1 LARTYLAASDPAVAK
16 RTWRSAMDAIVET
29 KTGVTRDRWL
39 RAVKD
44 HAFDLIRDLRIL
56 QTRAEHLFAVLSAGT
71 VATNVFLRRI
81 HNFVVDLNW
90 LPWPLIPRR
99 QWPIV
104 QYGPK
109 RAITAEEHLAIIER
123 EPNPER
129 RTYYRLLWH
138 LGGSQGDIAHLSVD
152 DVNWEERVIS
162 YRRQKTNQMALL
174 HFGDQVAEILAAL
187 PGTGPLFPY
196 LRRVRAAD
204 RATEFKQRCRGLGI
218 EGVTLHSYRYAWAER
233 AKAAG
238 YPERYAMEALG
249 HNSKAVHRAYARKA
263 QVRLPSLESY
273 EERRVG
279 HPTVPFPGI
288 IATPN
293 DPTRV
298 ALMESTQEI
307 TSGSA
312 T

>member
-1 LARTYLAASDPAVAK
+1 
-16 RTWRSAMDAIVET
+16 MDAIVET
-29 KTGVTRDRWL
+29 KTGVTRDRWI

-44 HAFDLIRDLRIL
+44 HAFDPIRDLRIL

-71 VATNVFLRRI
+71 VATNVFMRRM
-81 HNFVVDLNW
+81 HNFVMDLNW

-99 QWPIV
+99 QWPVV

-138 LGGSQGDIAHLSVD
+138 LGGSQGDIAHLSAE

-162 YRRQKTNQMALL
+162 YRRQKTNQTALL
-174 HFGDQVAEILAAL
+174 HFGDQVAETLAGL

-196 LRRVRAAD
+196 LRKVRAAD

-218 EGVTLHSYRYAWAER
+218 EGVTLHSYRYPWAER

-273 EERRVG
+273 EARPGG
-279 HPTVPFPGI
+279 HPTVPFPGTM
-288 IATPN
+288 IAPH
-293 DPTRV
+293 DPPRV
-298 ALMESTQEI
+298 AIMKGPKEI
-307 TSGSA
+307 ASGSA